1 VNILFLPAALIA
13 AGAMLSW
20 LLRKNPKAATT
31 LGAGCCSGGAAA
43 GLTLLIM
50 DYCHG
55 VMPGIQDLFAV
66 PVLLLALLCPI
77 HAIGYLAGHG
87 SERSGSFWA
96 LFDLTAAAML
106 AVTMAT
112 TQLGFLVAWEIMGAA
127 SFGLVIFDR
136 HNRTSWRAGWVY
148 MMACHAGAALLILLF
163 FFPHTPGWMFLLAVA
178 GFGLKIGFPLLHVWL
193 PQAHPAA
200 PAPVSALMSGA
211 MIELGF
217 FGVLLFGISPD
228 GNHAVYGWSFL
239 ILGLITAPCGIIF
252 AIAQS
257 NLKKLLAYSS
267 IENMGILSCALGLGF
282 LGAAYGLPE
291 MMVSGLL
298 GAATHLLNHALLKG
312 GLFLGSGSVYKA
324 CGTLDMDE
332 MGGLLKRMP
341 RTGAYFILH
350 ALSLCGLPPGSGFAG
365 EFLIYLAAFTG
376 LSSTAP
382 AVVAASAATLI
393 ILALTGGLAAAA
405 FAKVIGAVFCG
416 EPRSK
421 GAQEAVD
428 VPLFMN
434 LPVMILQFLS
444 WAVIFALPLFL
455 NYAAQNIFA
464 EFDFAILPLACQS
477 AKVALICFILT
488 IITLGV
494 FALRQ
499 MMIRK
504 TGQRISPTW
513 GCGYTA
519 PTSRMQ
525 YTATSFGQNPV
536 DFFRLLLHPER
547 KIERP
552 QGIFPEKAMLEESV
566 TDGGER
572 CFWQKIFR
580 AAGKIA
586 EKSHALQSG
595 SLHFY
600 LLIMVLTL
608 IGMLLFA
615 VTQGN

>member
-1 VNILFLPAALIA
+1 
-13 AGAMLSW
+13 
-20 LLRKNPKAATT
+20 
-31 LGAGCCSGGAAA
+31 
-43 GLTLLIM
+43 
-50 DYCHG
+50 
-55 VMPGIQDLFAV
+55 
-66 PVLLLALLCPI
+66 
-77 HAIGYLAGHG
+77 
-87 SERSGSFWA
+87 
-96 LFDLTAAAML
+96 
-106 AVTMAT
+106 
-112 TQLGFLVAWEIMGAA
+112 
-127 SFGLVIFDR
+127 
-136 HNRTSWRAGWVY
+136 

-193 PQAHPAA
+193 PEAHPAA

-228 GNHAVYGWSFL
+228 GSNALYGWSFL

-298 GAATHLLNHALLKG
+298 GGAIHLLNHALLKG

-376 LSSTAP
+376 LASTSQ

-421 GAQEAVD
+421 GAADAEEM
-428 VPLFMN
+428 PFFMN
-434 LPVMILQFLS
+434 LPIMLLQLAS
-444 WAVIFALPLFL
+444 WVLLLTLPLL
-455 NYAAQNIFA
+455 LDYAAQNIFA
-464 EFDFAILPLACQS
+464 EYDFAITPLALQC
-477 AKVALICFILT
+477 AKVALICFALT
-488 IITLGV
+488 VITLGV

-499 MMIRK
+499 MLIRK
-504 TGQRISPTW
+504 NGQRVSLTW
-513 GCGYTA
+513 DCGYSVPSA
-519 PTSRMQ
+519 KMQ
-525 YTATSFGQNPV
+525 YTATSFSQNPV

-547 KIERP
+547 KIEKP
-552 QGIFPEKAMLEESV
+552 QGIFPEKAALEESV
-566 TDGGER
+566 DDGGIR
-572 CFWQKIFR
+572 CFWRKIFR
-580 AAGKIA
+580 VTGKFA
-586 EKSHALQSG
+586 EKTHALQSG

-600 LLIMVLTL
+600 LLVMVLTL
-608 IGMLLFA
+608 IGMLFFA
-615 VTQGN
+615 VTGGNGK